1 MLPDLRYAICGGHT
15 RLGEGFSTHPYPT
28 DCSGVQAHT
37 TVAQRRT
44 RRDGRG
50 LGPPACEMAARA
62 GAMAMRKKGQQVRRG
77 LLASFR
83 RSVLAFL
90 TQHARSL
97 GRARAR
103 AMLAG
108 GEADS
113 RRQSKTSKS
122 ND

>member
-1 MLPDLRYAICGGHT
+1 MCFFDM
-15 RLGEGFSTHPYPT
+15 STLT
-28 DCSGVQAHT
+28 DSEFLAR
-37 TVAQRRT
+37 QRSPRAEA
-44 RRDGRG
+44 GRG

>member
-1 MLPDLRYAICGGHT
+1 MCFFDMSTLRLSEFWPASAHQSRGGLVG
-15 RLGEGFSTHPYPT
+15 R
-28 DCSGVQAHT
+28 
-37 TVAQRRT
+37 
-44 RRDGRG
+44 GRG

-62 GAMAMRKKGQQVRRG
+62 GAMAMREKGQQVRRG